1 MFGLLGGMF
10 GRAFGRTAGRTAGR
24 SAGRVSPAR
33 RGGRGLLGGAGRAGM
48 GFGIGSLLGG
58 MGNAADDM
66 QSAAQGGQQGMG
78 SVAVGGQN
86 NMTSAAAAT
95 SVLSDADSSDPVV
108 RQLQDIEKV
117 LVSIKGDTANFVSG
131 IGSNQP
137 QAANLSALR
146 SGFAMPKGASEF
158 GKAAAALGGLLAG
171 IPLLLNQMRQFNEED
186 DAEMA
191 QIRATTEAGSQ
202 ERFDATIGDE
212 LTDFAMTGGAKI
224 GGAVGGKVI
233 AKVGEGIGEK
243 GVKNAA
249 EAAARSRINT
259 STGGATV
266 EPDGTVKN
274 KTGKQLHGAAAD
286 AVTESVEAARKL
298 EAKALQESGEAV
310 GSMTSKIGASITKNL
325 GAGAAKAVPFL
336 GAIVNMGFAAQ
347 KYLSGDVTGGNLELA
362 GMTPF
367 VGAGFDVASLVRDVY
382 MDVYDEAPEETEGGL
397 DGQLVADRM
406 AEITAM
412 ATKALADM
420 VGMGDDS
427 ANAIEAV
434 EARPEVTGRGR
445 NARAKEMAQKRWDDK
460 YGATHNPD
468 GTPKDLEGNNV
479 EGVEPAPMMQLEG
492 DSTVSPLPPPIQLNS
507 SDDVGDMTD
516 AAASNQKEQDQLV
529 LTTALASS
537 IGTQGQNT
545 QTFTPEVSV
554 NVMQPKTSFPTKN
567 AELEFINSNG
577 RHLV

>member
-24 SAGRVSPAR
+24 VAPRA

-146 SGFAMPKGASEF
+146 SGFSMPKGASEF

-212 LTDFAMTGGAKI
+212 LLDFAKTGGAKI

-233 AKVGEGIGEK
+233 AEVGEGIGEK

-274 KTGKQLHGAAAD
+274 KAGKQLHGAAAD
-286 AVTESVEAARKL
+286 AVTDAVETARKL
-298 EAKALQESGEAV
+298 EAKAIQESGEAV

-325 GAGAAKAVPFL
+325 GTGAAKAIPLVGSL
-336 GAIVNMGFAAQ
+336 VNMGFAAQ
-347 KYLSGDVTGGNLELA
+347 KYLTGDVTGGNLELA

-412 ATKALADM
+412 ATKALAETFTL
-420 VGMGDDS
+420 GSGD
-427 ANAIEAV
+427 AIEAV

-445 NARAKEMAQKRWDDK
+445 NRRAMELAQKNWDDK

-492 DSTVSPLPPPIQLNS
+492 DSTVSPIPPPIQLNS

>member
-1 MFGLLGGMF
+1 MTLKWHKS
-10 GRAFGRTAGRTAGR
+10 T
-24 SAGRVSPAR
+24 
-33 RGGRGLLGGAGRAGM
+33 
-48 GFGIGSLLGG
+48 
-58 MGNAADDM
+58 
-66 QSAAQGGQQGMG
+66 QQ
-78 SVAVGGQN
+78 
-86 NMTSAAAAT
+86 
-95 SVLSDADSSDPVV
+95 
-108 RQLQDIEKV
+108 
-117 LVSIKGDTANFVSG
+117 
-131 IGSNQP
+131 
-137 QAANLSALR
+137 NL
-146 SGFAMPKGASEF
+146 P
-158 GKAAAALGGLLAG
+158 
-171 IPLLLNQMRQFNEED
+171 
-186 DAEMA
+186 
-191 QIRATTEAGSQ
+191 Q

-212 LTDFAMTGGAKI
+212 LLDFAKTGGAKI

-233 AKVGEGIGEK
+233 AEVGEGIGEK

-274 KTGKQLHGAAAD
+274 KAGKQLHGAAAD
-286 AVTESVEAARKL
+286 AVTDAVETARKL
-298 EAKALQESGEAV
+298 EAKAIQESGEAV

-325 GAGAAKAVPFL
+325 GTGAAKIPLVGSL
-336 GAIVNMGFAAQ
+336 VNMGFAAQ
-347 KYLSGDVTGGNLELA
+347 KYLTGDVTGGNLELA

-412 ATKALADM
+412 ATKALAETFTL
-420 VGMGDDS
+420 GSGD
-427 ANAIEAV
+427 AIEAV

-445 NARAKEMAQKRWDDK
+445 NRRAMELAKKNWDDK

-492 DSTVSPLPPPIQLNS
+492 DSTVSPIPPPIQLNS

>member
-24 SAGRVSPAR
+24 VAPRA

-146 SGFAMPKGASEF
+146 SGFSMPKGASEF

-191 QIRATTEAGSQ
+191 EIRATTEAGSQ

-212 LTDFAMTGGAKI
+212 LLDFAKTGGAKI

-233 AKVGEGIGEK
+233 AEIGEGIGEK

-274 KTGKQLHGAAAD
+274 KAGKQLHGAAAD
-286 AVTESVEAARKL
+286 AVTDAVETARKL
-298 EAKALQESGEAV
+298 EAKAIQESGEAV

-325 GAGAAKAVPFL
+325 GTGAAKAIPLVGSL
-336 GAIVNMGFAAQ
+336 VNMGFAAQ
-347 KYLSGDVTGGNLELA
+347 KYLTGDVTGGNLELA

-412 ATKALADM
+412 ATKALAETFTL
-420 VGMGDDS
+420 GSGD
-427 ANAIEAV
+427 AIEAV

-445 NARAKEMAQKRWDDK
+445 NRRAMELAQKNWDDK

>member
-1 MFGLLGGMF
+1 MFGLLGGTI
-10 GRAFGRTAGRTAGR
+10 GRAFGRTAGR
-24 SAGRVSPAR
+24 SAGRVAPRA

-86 NMTSAAAAT
+86 NVTSAAAAT
-95 SVLSDADSSDPVV
+95 SALSDADSSDPVV

-146 SGFAMPKGASEF
+146 SGFSMPKGMGEF

-186 DAEMA
+186 DSEME

-212 LTDFAMTGGAKI
+212 LTDFAKTGGLKI
-224 GGAVGGKVI
+224 GGKVVGAVASAGGEAI
-233 AKVGEGIGEK
+233 AEK
-243 GVKNAA
+243 GVRNAA
-249 EAAARSRINT
+249 ENAARSRINT

-266 EPDGTVKN
+266 EPDGTVRN
-274 KTGKQLHGAAAD
+274 KKGTQLHGAAAD
-286 AVTESVEAARKL
+286 AVTDAVETARKL
-298 EAKALQESGEAV
+298 EAKAIQESGEAV

-325 GAGAAKAVPFL
+325 GTGAAKAMPLV
-336 GAIVNMGFAAQ
+336 GSIVNMGFAAQ
-347 KYLSGDVTGGNLELA
+347 KYLTGDVTGGNLELA

-412 ATKALADM
+412 ATKALAETFTL
-420 VGMGDDS
+420 GSGD
-427 ANAIEAV
+427 AIEAV

-445 NARAKEMAQKRWDDK
+445 NAKAKEMAQQRWDDK

-492 DSTVSPLPPPIQLNS
+492 DSTVSPIPPPIQLNS

>member
-10 GRAFGRTAGRTAGR
+10 GRAFGRTAGR
-24 SAGRVSPAR
+24 SAGRVAPRA

-86 NMTSAAAAT
+86 NMTSASAAT

-146 SGFAMPKGASEF
+146 SGFSMPKGASEF

-186 DAEMA
+186 DSEME

-212 LTDFAMTGGAKI
+212 LTDFAKTGGLKI
-224 GGAVGGKVI
+224 GGKVVGAVASAGGEAI
-233 AKVGEGIGEK
+233 AEK
-243 GVKNAA
+243 GVRNAA
-249 EAAARSRINT
+249 ENAARSRINT

-266 EPDGTVKN
+266 EPDGTVRN
-274 KTGKQLHGAAAD
+274 KKGTQLHGAAAD
-286 AVTESVEAARKL
+286 AVTDAVETARKL
-298 EAKALQESGEAV
+298 EAKAIQESGEAV

-325 GAGAAKAVPFL
+325 GTGAAKAMPLV
-336 GAIVNMGFAAQ
+336 GSIVNMGFAAQ
-347 KYLSGDVTGGNLELA
+347 KYLTGDVTGGNLELA

-412 ATKALADM
+412 ATKALAETFTL
-420 VGMGDDS
+420 GSGD
-427 ANAIEAV
+427 AIEAV

-445 NARAKEMAQKRWDDK
+445 NAKAKEMAQQRWDDK

-492 DSTVSPLPPPIQLNS
+492 DSTVSPIPPPIQLNS

>member
-24 SAGRVSPAR
+24 VAPRA

-146 SGFAMPKGASEF
+146 SGFSMPKGVGEF
-158 GKAAAALGGLLAG
+158 GKAASALGGLLAG

-191 QIRATTEAGSQ
+191 EIRATTEAGSQ

-212 LTDFAMTGGAKI
+212 LLDFAKTGGAKI

-233 AKVGEGIGEK
+233 AEVGEGIGEK

-274 KTGKQLHGAAAD
+274 KAGKQLHGAAAD
-286 AVTESVEAARKL
+286 AVTDAVETARKL
-298 EAKALQESGEAV
+298 EAKAIQESGEAV

-325 GAGAAKAVPFL
+325 GTGAAKAIPLVGSL
-336 GAIVNMGFAAQ
+336 VNMGFAAQ
-347 KYLSGDVTGGNLELA
+347 KYLTGDVTGGNLELA

-412 ATKALADM
+412 ATKALAETFTL
-420 VGMGDDS
+420 GSGD
-427 ANAIEAV
+427 AIEAV

-445 NARAKEMAQKRWDDK
+445 NRRAMELAQKNWDDK

-492 DSTVSPLPPPIQLNS
+492 DSTVSPIPPPIQLNS
-507 SDDVGDMTD
+507 SDDVGDMTE

>member
-1 MFGLLGGMF
+1 MFGLLGGMV

-24 SAGRVSPAR
+24 VAPRA

-146 SGFAMPKGASEF
+146 SGFSMPKGASEF

-233 AKVGEGIGEK
+233 AKVGEGIGER

-274 KTGKQLHGAAAD
+274 KAGKQLHGAAAD
-286 AVTESVEAARKL
+286 AVTDAVETTRKL
-298 EAKALQESGEAV
+298 EAKAIQESGEAV
-310 GSMTSKIGASITKNL
+310 GSMASKIGASITKNL
-325 GAGAAKAVPFL
+325 GTGAAKAIPLVGSL
-336 GAIVNMGFAAQ
+336 VNMGFAAQ
-347 KYLSGDVTGGNLELA
+347 KYLTGDVTGGNLELA

-412 ATKALADM
+412 ATKALAETFTL
-420 VGMGDDS
+420 GSGD
-427 ANAIEAV
+427 AIEAV

-445 NARAKEMAQKRWDDK
+445 NRRAMELAQKNWDDK

-554 NVMQPKTSFPTKN
+554 NVMQPKPSFPTKN

>member
-24 SAGRVSPAR
+24 VAPRA

-146 SGFAMPKGASEF
+146 SGFSMPKGASEF

-191 QIRATTEAGSQ
+191 EIRATTEAGSQ

-212 LTDFAMTGGAKI
+212 LLDFAKTGGAKI

-233 AKVGEGIGEK
+233 AEVGEGIGEK

-274 KTGKQLHGAAAD
+274 KAGKQLHGAAAD
-286 AVTESVEAARKL
+286 AVTDAVETARKL
-298 EAKALQESGEAV
+298 EAKAIQESGEAV

-325 GAGAAKAVPFL
+325 GTGAAKAIPLVGSL
-336 GAIVNMGFAAQ
+336 VNMGFAAQ
-347 KYLSGDVTGGNLELA
+347 KYLTGDVTGGNLELA

-412 ATKALADM
+412 ATKALAETFTL
-420 VGMGDDS
+420 GSGD
-427 ANAIEAV
+427 AIEAV

-445 NARAKEMAQKRWDDK
+445 NRRAMELAQKNWDDK

-492 DSTVSPLPPPIQLNS
+492 DSTVSPMPPPIQLNS

>member
-24 SAGRVSPAR
+24 VAPRA

-146 SGFAMPKGASEF
+146 SGFSMPKGASEF

-212 LTDFAMTGGAKI
+212 LLDFAKTGGAKI

-233 AKVGEGIGEK
+233 AEVGEGIGEK

-274 KTGKQLHGAAAD
+274 KAGKQLHGAAAD
-286 AVTESVEAARKL
+286 AVTDAVETARKL
-298 EAKALQESGEAV
+298 EAKAIQESGEAV

-325 GAGAAKAVPFL
+325 GTGAAKAIPLVGSL
-336 GAIVNMGFAAQ
+336 VNMGFAAQ
-347 KYLSGDVTGGNLELA
+347 KYLTGDVTGGNLELA

-412 ATKALADM
+412 ATKALAETFTL
-420 VGMGDDS
+420 GSGD
-427 ANAIEAV
+427 AIEAV

-445 NARAKEMAQKRWDDK
+445 NRRAMELAQKNWDDK

-492 DSTVSPLPPPIQLNS
+492 DSTVSPIPPPIQLNS
-507 SDDVGDMTD
+507 SDDVGDMTE

>member
-1 MFGLLGGMF
+1 
-10 GRAFGRTAGRTAGR
+10 
-24 SAGRVSPAR
+24 V
-33 RGGRGLLGGAGRAGM
+33 

-66 QSAAQGGQQGMG
+66 QSSAQGGQQGMG
-78 SVAVGGQN
+78 SVSVGGQN

-95 SVLSDADSSDPVV
+95 SALSDADSSDPVV

-146 SGFAMPKGASEF
+146 SGFAMPKGAGEF
-158 GKAAAALGGLLAG
+158 GKAASALGGILAG

-186 DAEMA
+186 DNEMEE
-191 QIRATTEAGSQ
+191 IRSTTETGSQ
-202 ERFDATIGDE
+202 ERFDAIIGDE
-212 LTDFAMTGGAKI
+212 LTDFAKTGGAKI
-224 GGAVGGKVI
+224 GGAVAGKVI
-233 AKVGEGIGEK
+233 AEVGEGIGER

-249 EAAARSRINT
+249 DAAARSRINT
-259 STGGATV
+259 STGGATI

-274 KTGKQLHGAAAD
+274 KGGKKLHGAAAD
-286 AVTESVEAARKL
+286 AVQESIETARKL
-298 EAKALQESGEAV
+298 ESKVLQESGEIA
-310 GSMTSKIGASITKNL
+310 GSMTSKISASITKKL
-325 GAGAAKAVPFL
+325 GAGVAKAVPFL
-336 GAIVNMGFAAQ
+336 GTIVNMGFAAQ
-347 KYLSGDVTGGNLELA
+347 KYLAGDVVGGNMELA

-382 MDVYDEAPEETEGGL
+382 MDVYDEAPEDTEGGL
-397 DGQLVADRM
+397 TGQLVSDRM

-412 ATKALADM
+412 ATKAMADM

-427 ANAIEAV
+427 ANAIETV
-434 EARPEVTGRGR
+434 EARPEVTARSGHAKR
-445 NARAKEMAQKRWDDK
+445 NQINRQREWDDK
-460 YGATHNPD
+460 YGATHNLD

-479 EGVEPAPMMQLEG
+479 EGAPPAPMLEG
-492 DSTVSPLPPPIQLNS
+492 DSTVTPLPLETDPTVSPLQPPIQLNS
-507 SDDVGDMTD
+507 SDEVGDMTD

>member
-24 SAGRVSPAR
+24 VAPRA

-146 SGFAMPKGASEF
+146 SGFSMPKGASEF

-212 LTDFAMTGGAKI
+212 LLDFAKTGGAKI

-233 AKVGEGIGEK
+233 AEVGEGIGEK

-274 KTGKQLHGAAAD
+274 KAGKQLHGAAAD
-286 AVTESVEAARKL
+286 AVTDAVETARKL
-298 EAKALQESGEAV
+298 EAKAIQESGEAV

-325 GAGAAKAVPFL
+325 GTGAAKAIPLVGSL
-336 GAIVNMGFAAQ
+336 VNMGFAAQ
-347 KYLSGDVTGGNLELA
+347 KYLTGDVTGGNLELA

-412 ATKALADM
+412 ATKALAETFTL
-420 VGMGDDS
+420 GSGD
-427 ANAIEAV
+427 AIEAV

-445 NARAKEMAQKRWDDK
+445 NRRAMELAQKNWDDK

>member
-24 SAGRVSPAR
+24 VAPRA

-58 MGNAADDM
+58 MGNATDDM

-146 SGFAMPKGASEF
+146 SGFSMPKGASEF

-191 QIRATTEAGSQ
+191 EIRATTEAGSQ

-212 LTDFAMTGGAKI
+212 LKDFAMTGGAKI

-233 AKVGEGIGEK
+233 AEVGEGIGEK

-274 KTGKQLHGAAAD
+274 KKGTQLHGAAAD
-286 AVTESVEAARKL
+286 AVTESVETTRKL
-298 EAKALQESGEAV
+298 EAKAIQESGEAV

-325 GAGAAKAVPFL
+325 GTGAAKAIPLVGSL
-336 GAIVNMGFAAQ
+336 VNMGFAAQ
-347 KYLSGDVTGGNLELA
+347 KYLTGDVTGGNLELA

-412 ATKALADM
+412 ATKALAETFTL
-420 VGMGDDS
+420 GSGD
-427 ANAIEAV
+427 AIEAV

-445 NARAKEMAQKRWDDK
+445 NRRAMEMAQQRWDDK

-492 DSTVSPLPPPIQLNS
+492 DSTVSPIPPPIQLNS
-507 SDDVGDMTD
+507 SDDVGDMTE